1 MIILRIFLYL
11 VCIIS
16 LGWSILVFVGPTL
29 IKRVMIAY
37 SDGAVVP
44 SAVKVSPALG
54 ISVGRLD
61 FSFRTSTDKRVVGF
75 SRSTEIS
82 WSLSENQPFLTFDFG
97 PTVFEDIA
105 LAENFKVYSLSYEN
119 FELDDLSFFAS
130 AQSLNLQNFGKIHDL
145 RIAGTL
151 NYSLF
156 KFYDLNFKAENI
168 NLQNDTS
175 SLKAGSISGVIKQFE
190 FDTPMSDQLILS
202 NFIAGDIIGI
212 DPKFNILKAAGNIE
226 LYRASNN
233 FTVELGNVNFPTSD
247 VAINNIEIDGAY
259 DLARGLQEVNVNFFN
274 GAFAGG
280 QPTFSSILTNLS
292 ERDAKYYDGYAEGQL
307 DEFELY
313 NSGSFLGS
321 IPSNKFKIKF
331 SLDRLIS
338 KATSKL
344 EFSFDSLMSAV
355 VGGFAEVDLKINDFN
370 HLFNCPLL
378 DCKFSD
384 FNLSYKINFDD
395 DWVKGRA
402 VCANTRCGIGS
413 LRHDLN
419 TSDTINILKI
429 INEAGIVSP
438 LTSMYLY
445 NAISSGK
452 KVNDGHEL
460 TF

>member
-1 MIILRIFLYL
+1 
-11 VCIIS
+11 
-16 LGWSILVFVGPTL
+16 
-29 IKRVMIAY
+29 MIAY

-247 VAINNIEIDGAY
+247 V
-259 DLARGLQEVNVNFFN
+259 
-274 GAFAGG
+274 
-280 QPTFSSILTNLS
+280 
-292 ERDAKYYDGYAEGQL
+292 
-307 DEFELY
+307 
-313 NSGSFLGS
+313 
-321 IPSNKFKIKF
+321 
-331 SLDRLIS
+331 
-338 KATSKL
+338 
-344 EFSFDSLMSAV
+344 
-355 VGGFAEVDLKINDFN
+355 
-370 HLFNCPLL
+370 
-378 DCKFSD
+378 
-384 FNLSYKINFDD
+384 
-395 DWVKGRA
+395 
-402 VCANTRCGIGS
+402 
-413 LRHDLN
+413 
-419 TSDTINILKI
+419 
-429 INEAGIVSP
+429 
-438 LTSMYLY
+438 
-445 NAISSGK
+445 
-452 KVNDGHEL
+452 
-460 TF
+460 